1 MLGGKKFQEEE
12 LEEKKKKLT
21 YLSWV
26 LGIRTKSKVVQ
37 LEPNM

>member
-12 LEEKKKKLT
+12 LEEKKKLT
-21 YLSWV
+21 NLSWF